1 MRKLNDNKLLSI
13 FLIACLFFLLKG
25 TRYSSVF
32 SNINQ
37 VIFIIGMFSSA
48 SLSLLNLYLKTSSQK
63 TINILNKQL
72 STQVLSPVIKMTY
85 KYIFIISLTIIIL
98 NSVIVGNDVGVKIIV
113 ITMYLLSG
121 SLGYYFGIKKIL
133 NPNKNAKPLSNND
146 ILK

>member
-1 MRKLNDNKLLSI
+1 MRKFNNTKLLSI

-98 NSVIVGNDVGVKIIV
+98 NSVIVGNDIGVKIIV